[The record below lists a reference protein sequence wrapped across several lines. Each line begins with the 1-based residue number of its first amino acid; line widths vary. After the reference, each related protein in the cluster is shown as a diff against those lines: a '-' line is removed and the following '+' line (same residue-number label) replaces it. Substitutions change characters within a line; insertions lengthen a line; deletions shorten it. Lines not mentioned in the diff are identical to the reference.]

1 MQLSLDKVAM
11 PARLTPSKP
20 MTDAELLEFCATND
34 FYQIEREPNGDL
46 SIMTPSGGST
56 SHRNVYIAR
65 MLDEWAEKFGGVAFD
80 SNAGF
85 VLPDGSMRSPDA
97 AWIEGERWWAL
108 SEREQEVFAPIT
120 PYFVI
125 ELRSPSD
132 KLPELEAK
140 MEMWLANGVQLA
152 WLIDPLRKTVVIYRP
167 GREPEEQE
175 GHTSAFGEGLLA
187 SFELPLGRIWR

>member
-46 SIMTPSGGST
+46 SIMAPSGGST

-97 AWIEGERWWAL
+97 AWIEAERWYTHIC
-108 SEREQEVFAPIT
+108 FADMGH
-120 PYFVI
+120 
-125 ELRSPSD
+125 PSCGLGWVRD
-132 KLPELEAK
+132 LVACISHHI
-140 MEMWLANGVQLA
+140 Q
-152 WLIDPLRKTVVIYRP
+152 
-167 GREPEEQE
+167 
-175 GHTSAFGEGLLA
+175 FGMLQK
-187 SFELPLGRIWR
+187 